1 MPGNTQ
7 MNWLST
13 ATALLQ
19 LLPAIITAMKA
30 LEEAIPGKGQGEMK
44 LAAIREI
51 LESTSGQVQMLWPFI
66 EKAIGV
72 LVGLFNKTGTF
83 AK

>member
-1 MPGNTQ
+1 MS
-7 MNWLST
+7 WLST

-19 LLPAIITAMKA
+19 LLPAIITAIRA
-30 LEEAIPGKGQGEMK
+30 IEEAIPGKGQGEAK

-51 LESTSGQVQMLWPFI
+51 LESVSGQVVTLWPYI
-66 EKAIGV
+66 EKAISV

-83 AK
+83 TK

>member
-1 MPGNTQ
+1 MS
-7 MNWLST
+7 WLST

-19 LLPAIITAMKA
+19 LLPAIITAIRA
-30 LEEAIPGKGQGEMK
+30 IEEAIPGKGLGEMK

-51 LESTSGQVQMLWPFI
+51 LESASGQVSMIWPLI

-72 LVGLFNKTGTF
+72 LVGLFNKTGVFT
-83 AK
+83 KS

>member
-1 MPGNTQ
+1 MT
-7 MNWLST
+7 WLST

-19 LLPAIITAMKA
+19 LLPAIIIAMKA

-51 LESTSGQVQMLWPFI
+51 LESTSGQVQMIWPYV
-66 EKAIGV
+66 EKAISV
-72 LVGLFNKTGTF
+72 LTTIFNKTGTF

>member
-1 MPGNTQ
+1 MS
-7 MNWLST
+7 WLTT

-19 LLPAIITAMKA
+19 LLPAIITAIRA
-30 LEEAIPGKGQGEMK
+30 IEDAIPGKGLGEQK

-51 LESTSGQVQMLWPFI
+51 LEAASGQMALFWPLI

-72 LVGLFNKTGTF
+72 LVSLFNKTGVF
-83 AK
+83 SKG

>member
-1 MPGNTQ
+1 

-66 EKAIGV
+66 EKAISV
-72 LVGLFNKTGTF
+72 LTTIFNKTGTF

>member
-1 MPGNTQ
+1 MT
-7 MNWLST
+7 WLTT
-13 ATALLQ
+13 ASSLLQ
-19 LLPAIITAMKA
+19 LLPAIITAIKA
-30 LEEAIPGKGQGEMK
+30 IEEAIPGQGQGEAK

-51 LESTSGQVQMLWPFI
+51 LESVSGQATTLWPFI

-72 LVGLFNKTGTF
+72 LVALFNRTGVF

>member
-1 MPGNTQ
+1 MT
-7 MNWLST
+7 WLTT
-13 ATALLQ
+13 ASSLLQ
-19 LLPAIITAMKA
+19 LLPAIIAAIKA
-30 LEEAIPGKGQGEMK
+30 IEEAIPGQGQGEAK

-51 LESTSGQVQMLWPFI
+51 LESVSGQATTLWPFI

-72 LVGLFNKTGTF
+72 LVAFFNRTGVF

>member
-1 MPGNTQ
+1 

-19 LLPAIITAMKA
+19 LIPSIIAAIKA
-30 LEEAIPGKGQGEMK
+30 LEEAIPGKGQGELR

-51 LESTSGQVQMLWPFI
+51 LESVNGQVASMWPLI

-72 LVGLFNKTGTF
+72 LVTVFNKAGVFT
-83 AK
+83 K

>member
-1 MPGNTQ
+1 MT
-7 MNWLST
+7 WLTT

-19 LLPAIITAMKA
+19 LIPSIIAAIKA
-30 LEEAIPGKGQGEMK
+30 LEEAIPGKGQGEAK

-51 LESTSGQVQMLWPFI
+51 LESVNGQVASMWPLI

-72 LVGLFNKTGTF
+72 LVTVFNKAGVFT
-83 AK
+83 K

>member
-1 MPGNTQ
+1 MS
-7 MNWLST
+7 WLTT

-19 LLPAIITAMKA
+19 LLPAIITAIRA
-30 LEEAIPGKGQGEMK
+30 IEEAIPGKGQGEAK

-51 LESTSGQVQMLWPFI
+51 LESVSGQVSSLWPFI
-66 EKAIGV
+66 EKAISV

-83 AK
+83 TKG

>member
-1 MPGNTQ
+1 

-19 LLPAIITAMKA
+19 LLPAIIAAIKA
-30 LEEAIPGKGQGEMK
+30 IEEAIPGQGHGEAK

-51 LESTSGQVQMLWPFI
+51 LESVSGQVSTLWPFI
-66 EKAIGV
+66 EKAISV
-72 LVGLFNKTGTF
+72 LVSLFNKTGTF
-83 AK
+83 TK